1 MAKVTLPAE
10 VAAKYD
16 LVGWHGGHRQNFG
29 KYGIIDLHTLT
40 LKQADRLVEK
50 GFTKLKLKPKAATSS
65 ADDKKK

>member
-29 KYGIIDLHTLT
+29 KYGIIDLHTIT

-50 GFTKLKLKPKAATSS
+50 GFTKLKPKAKASTS
-65 ADDKKK
+65 DDKKK